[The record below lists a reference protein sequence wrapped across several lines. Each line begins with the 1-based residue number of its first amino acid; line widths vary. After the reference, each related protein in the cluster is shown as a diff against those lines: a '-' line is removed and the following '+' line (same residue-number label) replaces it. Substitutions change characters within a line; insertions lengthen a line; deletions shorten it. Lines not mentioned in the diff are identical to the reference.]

1 MLKMNTDS
9 KSYLDNKKIVYFLEE
24 DYIKS
29 RFPTI
34 RKRWAQAK
42 LEEISPKIYEIIK
55 NRTGVGKKE
64 LLSDKRT
71 RETTMA
77 RKCVSVV
84 THRFMNLHEE
94 VVKKFINRDRT
105 SVLYYDRHFDDWY
118 EYDHEFKKVFS
129 VILKDCCAIIENGKQ
144 EEPRKIKR
152 KLIEEFKKTQVEK
165 LKKENNL
172 LKQKVYRLEK
182 QIKRLEGRIKKK
194 LLTN

>member
-1 MLKMNTDS
+1 MLKMTTDS
-9 KSYLDNKKIVYFLEE
+9 KNYLDNKQIVYFLEE
-24 DYIKS
+24 EYIRSK
-29 RFPTI
+29 FPTI
-34 RKRWAQAK
+34 RKKWAQAK
-42 LEEISPKIYEIIK
+42 LEELSPRIYKIIK
-55 NRTGVGKKE
+55 NRIGVNKKE

-71 RETTMA
+71 RETAMA
-77 RKCVSVV
+77 RKCLSIV

-105 SVLYYDRHFDDWY
+105 SVLYYDRHFEDWY
-118 EYDHEFKKVFS
+118 EYDLEFKKVFS
-129 VILKDCCAIIENGKQ
+129 IILKDCCAIIENGKQ

-165 LKKENNL
+165 LKQENRL

-182 QIKRLEGRIKKK
+182 RIKKE